1 MKSYLIYKV
10 MGNEITIIYT
20 CAVLLRYKI
29 YTFIKYFVI
38 KESN

>member
-10 MGNEITIIYT
+10 MGNEITIIT

-38 KESN
+38 KPSN